1 MDQHLESLFDVLKL
15 RKIILKHIFPVQCL
29 VFQRRRKVEYKSYAE
44 QISLLILYHIT
55 MNLGDS
61 PKIEW
66 LALPNRQLWD
76 FEKI

>member
-1 MDQHLESLFDVLKL
+1 
-15 RKIILKHIFPVQCL
+15 

-66 LALPNRQLWD
+66 LALPNRQLGD